1 MKKGKVKW
9 YNSDKGFGFIESID
23 SKRDIFVNY
32 ANLTNC
38 STLKEGDLVEFEI
51 KDEKAKGLEAIKVK
65 LIGYSNYIISIY
77 KEDNTLY
84 YERYFNEHDKTVRQA
99 IIELADLIEIGYK
112 IEITEDFDLPF

>member
-1 MKKGKVKW
+1 MKQGKVKW
-9 YNSDKGFGFIESID
+9 YNSDKGFGFIEKLD
-23 SKRDIFVNY
+23 ENRDIFVNY
-32 ANLTNC
+32 ASLTNC

-51 KDEKAKGLEAIKVK
+51 KDETAKGLEAINVK
-65 LIGYSNYIISIY
+65 LIGYRKYVITIY
-77 KEDNTLY
+77 KEDNTRY